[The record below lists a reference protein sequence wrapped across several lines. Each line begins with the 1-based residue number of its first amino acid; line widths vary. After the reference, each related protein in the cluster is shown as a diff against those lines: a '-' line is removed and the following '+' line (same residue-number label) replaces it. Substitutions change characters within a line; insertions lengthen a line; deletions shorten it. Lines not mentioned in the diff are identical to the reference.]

1 MVLSHHHQEQEQ
13 ELHPLTRTREEHHQE
28 QQNSNV
34 TSSFDEQEEALLALV
49 EHRHYQVR
57 KLRYCVS
64 TYTAK
69 LREAEEK
76 LRSSESKLALFQGKT
91 NGKTKHGSNSFN
103 HKNETPSKIHH
114 QPKPQSARLPDSAKA
129 SINYNYYEANRS
141 TFSTQRLPTEKD
153 DFRGTKRKFE
163 IKGQKDLVPFI
174 GKRSFAQSVNYGTR
188 SYISSLHNKRL
199 RNLAL
204 CPVNDQ
210 HFVTSALDGVVRL
223 WEVHSRGPTVNLLST
238 TACATVE
245 QKRWPEDIAWHPDGK
260 SLFSVYS
267 ADSQDSQVS
276 VTKFK
281 EGERSAQVSFLE
293 DKPHVKGAINS
304 IVFLPWE
311 KTCFATA
318 ATHSVMVW
326 SENAEKKWK
335 PKALHSNFH
344 TSAVMGVAGVQHKK
358 IVLSV
363 GKDRRILGYNAE
375 EGKQDFMLQVDS
387 KCLSILPNPCDFNLF
402 MVQTGTH
409 DKQLRLFDIRL
420 KQKEVHAFG
429 WKQESSDTQ
438 SALVNQ
444 DWSQNGLY
452 ITSGSADPLIH
463 IFDIRYNGHK
473 PSQSIEAHK
482 KRVFKAMW
490 HQSLPLLI
498 SISSDLNI
506 GLHKF
511 V

>member
-1 MVLSHHHQEQEQ
+1 MVLYHHDDHQEPHPVRRKEEQEQ
-13 ELHPLTRTREEHHQE
+13 
-28 QQNSNV
+28 
-34 TSSFDEQEEALLALV
+34 ALLALV
-49 EHRHYQVR
+49 EYHHHQVK
-57 KLRYCVS
+57 KLRYYVS
-64 TYTAK
+64 TYTTK

-76 LRSSESKLALFQGKT
+76 LRSSESKLAFFQGKT
-91 NGKTKHGSNSFN
+91 NGKTNHGSNSLN

-114 QPKPQSARLPDSAKA
+114 QSKPQSARLPDSAKA
-129 SINYNYYEANRS
+129 SINYSNYEANRS
-141 TFSTQRLPTEKD
+141 TFSTRRLPTEQD
-153 DFRGTKRKFE
+153 DVRGTKRKFE

-174 GKRSFAQSVNYGTR
+174 GRRSLVQSVNCGMG

-223 WEVHSRGPTVNLLST
+223 WEVYSRGSTANLLST
-238 TACATVE
+238 SDCATEE

-311 KTCFATA
+311 NTCFATA
-318 ATHSVMVW
+318 GTDHSVMIW
-326 SENAEKKWK
+326 SENVEKKWK
-335 PKALHSNFH
+335 PEALHRNYH

-358 IVLSV
+358 LVLSV

-387 KCLSILPNPCDFNLF
+387 KCLSILLNPRDFNLF

-444 DWSQNGLY
+444 DWSPCGLY

-490 HQSLPLLI
+490 HQSLQLLI